1 MSLRCQ
7 NFQGALSHRTV
18 ARLSPTQSII
28 GIRHLPAAT
37 FGTSAAAC
45 ATAMSPH
52 VGMSRVIRP
61 SSYVERAR
69 TFNDQEV

>member
-1 MSLRCQ
+1 MLLRCRGNLGSASSVFAAHESQ
-7 NFQGALSHRTV
+7 
-18 ARLSPTQSII
+18 TQSII
-28 GIRHLPAAT
+28 GIRHLPAAAI
-37 FGTSAAAC
+37 GASAAAC
-45 ATAMSPH
+45 ATARPPR